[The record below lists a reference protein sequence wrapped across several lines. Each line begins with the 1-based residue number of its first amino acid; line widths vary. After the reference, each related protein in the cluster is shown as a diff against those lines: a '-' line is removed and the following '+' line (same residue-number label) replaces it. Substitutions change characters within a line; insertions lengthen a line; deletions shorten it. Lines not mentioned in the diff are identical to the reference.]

1 MNNGIIKNQYLS
13 LKNDLS
19 LIYKDLNE
27 CSSLINDFI
36 KSLPEGLDSTYNKI
50 DNIKVMEKSI
60 TSISD
65 DIKSKYLIQFQIW
78 MVVIKK

>member
-19 LIYKDLNE
+19 LTYKDLNE

-65 DIKSKYLIQFQIW
+65 DIKSKYLIEVDKNIAK
-78 MVVIKK
+78 I

>member
-27 CSSLINDFI
+27 CSSLINSFI
-36 KSLPEGLDSTYNKI
+36 KSLPEGLDSIYNKI
-50 DNIKVMEKSI
+50 DDIKVMEKSI

-65 DIKSKYLIQFQIW
+65 DIKSKYLIEVDKNIAK
-78 MVVIKK
+78 I

>member
-65 DIKSKYLIQFQIW
+65 DIKSKYLIEVDKNIAK
-78 MVVIKK
+78 I

>member
-36 KSLPEGLDSTYNKI
+36 KSLPKGLDSTYNKI

-65 DIKSKYLIQFQIW
+65 DIKSKYLIEVDKNIAK
-78 MVVIKK
+78 I